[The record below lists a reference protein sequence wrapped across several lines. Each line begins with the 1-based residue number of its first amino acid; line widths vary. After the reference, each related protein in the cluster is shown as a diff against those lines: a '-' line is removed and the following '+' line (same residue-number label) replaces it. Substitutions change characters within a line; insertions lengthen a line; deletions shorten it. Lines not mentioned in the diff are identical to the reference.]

1 MHLKITIIYLD
12 LQDMSNLPIFDL
24 TVIIIYMFSMIAVG
38 IYFSRKNNNSEQFS
52 TASGNIPGWAL
63 GLSFYATF
71 LSAITFLGD
80 PGKSF
85 GSNWNPFVFSLSIP
99 FAAILATKYFVPF
112 FRNSGEI
119 SAYSHLEK
127 RFGAWART
135 YAMVCFVL
143 TQLAR
148 MGTIFYGIALT
159 LNALLGLNM
168 QLTISCLGISI
179 VLYTVMGGMQAVIWT
194 EVFQAIIKTIGAFII
209 IGLVLNQIDF
219 QTILQVARQH
229 QKLNLGNADIDFST
243 NSILVVFLYGFFIN
257 LTNFGIDQNYIQR
270 YHTAQNA
277 KDASKSIWLC
287 ALYYVPISAL
297 FFFIGTALFV
307 FYDKNPELILELQKQ
322 VSLSKNIPLSA
333 LKVSDY
339 GDQVLPFFM
348 KTQIPKGILG
358 IILAALLSAAM
369 STISSGM
376 NSSATVFLK
385 DIYLRYINPSLSS
398 KKQLLVL
405 HAATIGVGVLGI
417 MFGISMIGVKSLL
430 DVWWKLSGI
439 FASGMLGIFLM
450 GMIVNKIQNWQA
462 ILATLV
468 GLVFVALITFKD
480 FLPDVMVLP
489 LDSKMT
495 VVVGTVSIIL
505 VGFVLNKLFK
515 RPL

>member
-1 MHLKITIIYLD
+1 
-12 LQDMSNLPIFDL
+12 MSNLPILDL
-24 TVIIIYMFSMIAVG
+24 TVIIIYMLSMISVG
-38 IYFSRKNNNSEQFS
+38 IYFSKKNKTTEQFS

-85 GSNWNPFVFSLSIP
+85 SANWNPFVFSLSIP
-99 FAAILATKYFVPF
+99 FAAIVATKYFVPF
-112 FRNSGEI
+112 FRSSGEV

-135 YAMVCFVL
+135 YAMVCFIL

-159 LNALLGLNM
+159 LNALLGIGM
-168 QLTISCLGISI
+168 PVTIIFLGISI
-179 VLYTVMGGMQAVIWT
+179 ILYTVLGGMQAVIWT
-194 EVFQAIIKTIGAFII
+194 EVVQAIIKTIGAII
-209 IGLVLNQIDF
+209 IISIILYQIDF
-219 QTILQVARQH
+219 ESIVEIASSN
-229 QKLNLGNADIDFST
+229 QKMSLGSTSLDFST
-243 NSILVVFLYGFFIN
+243 NSIIVVFLYGFFIN

-270 YHTAQNA
+270 YHTAKDV
-277 KDASKSIWLC
+277 KDAAKSVWLC

-307 FYDKNPELILELQKQ
+307 FYDQNPDLMEGLKQQ
-322 VSLSKNIPLSA
+322 VSNTKNIPIYD
-333 LKVSDY
+333 LKVTDY
-339 GDQVLPFFM
+339 GDQVLPYFM

-385 DIYLRYINPSLSS
+385 DIYLRYIQPNAPTS
-398 KKQLLVL
+398 KQMWIL
-405 HAATIGVGVLGI
+405 HGATIGVGILGI
-417 MFGISMIGVKSLL
+417 LFGISMIGVKSLL

-439 FASGMLGIFLM
+439 FASGMLGIFLL
-450 GMIVNKIQNWQA
+450 GYLVKNVTKWQA
-462 ILATLV
+462 ILATIV
-468 GLVFVALITFKD
+468 GVILVALITFKD
-480 FLPDVMVLP
+480 FLPTYLVLP
-489 LDSKMT
+489 LDAKMT
-495 VVVGTVSIIL
+495 VVVGTISII
-505 VGFVLNKLFK
+505 VTGFLLDVVFSKKNESI
-515 RPL
+515 